1 LRAPLPHA
9 INILHFSEICLLA
22 DSGLFPKSIRYVLY
36 IAFLYTFVPVFFN
49 ITYKNETLNLNLMT
63 TKSNWWDKLLKIVI
77 VVASA
82 VLCALGV
89 QAMPA

>member
-1 LRAPLPHA
+1 
-9 INILHFSEICLLA
+9 
-22 DSGLFPKSIRYVLY
+22 
-36 IAFLYTFVPVFFN
+36 
-49 ITYKNETLNLNLMT
+49 MT

-89 QAMPA
+89 QAACLIMFHILYLILKLREIYQPHHYPLFRYPL